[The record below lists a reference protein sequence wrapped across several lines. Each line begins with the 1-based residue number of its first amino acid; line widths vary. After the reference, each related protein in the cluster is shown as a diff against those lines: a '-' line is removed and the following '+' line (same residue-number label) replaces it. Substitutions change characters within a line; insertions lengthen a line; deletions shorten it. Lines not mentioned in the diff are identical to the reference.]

1 MEAHRQTE
9 PTKAAP
15 TLTRSNGPAL
25 PLPLL
30 GLVMFAALV
39 LGFVLLFRGHD
50 AAKATLPPV
59 GVPAAVSESQ
69 LKALAAETD
78 HPIYWAGPKKATYE
92 LTRTTDGRIYVRY
105 LPSSTEL
112 GNRSPRY
119 LTIGTYPTKRAFQAI
134 QRAGA
139 RKGGVAVKIDHGGL
153 LVFNQATPKSVYF
166 GYPKTAYQVEVF
178 DPSPMQARALVL
190 DGSVT
195 AIR

>member
-9 PTKAAP
+9 PTKQAP
-15 TLTRSNGPAL
+15 ALTRSHGPAL

-30 GLVMFAALV
+30 GLVVVAALV
-39 LGFVLLFRGHD
+39 LGFVLLFRGNGK
-50 AAKATLPPV
+50 ATATLPPV

-69 LKALAAETD
+69 LKTLAAATD

-105 LPSSTEL
+105 LPSTTEL

-153 LVFNQATPKSVYF
+153 LVFNQGTPKSVYF
-166 GYPKTAYQVEVF
+166 GYPKTGYQVEVF

-195 AIR
+195 PIH

>member
-9 PTKAAP
+9 QTKSAP
-15 TLTRSNGPAL
+15 TLARSQAPAL

-30 GLVMFAALV
+30 GLVVVAALA
-39 LGFVLLFRGHD
+39 LGAVLLFRGH
-50 AAKATLPPV
+50 ASARTTLPPV
-59 GVPAAVSESQ
+59 GVPAAVSEAQ
-69 LKALAAETD
+69 LKALAAATD
-78 HPIYWAGPKKATYE
+78 HPVYWAGPKHATYE

-105 LPSSTEL
+105 LPSIAEL
-112 GNRSPRY
+112 GNRSPRF
-119 LTIGTYPTKRAFQAI
+119 LTIGTYPSKAAFRAI

-139 RKGGVAVKIDHGGL
+139 RQGGVAVKLDRGGL

-166 GYPKTAYQVEVF
+166 GYPETGYQVEVF

-190 DGSVT
+190 RGSIT